1 MSTSSPKHPGYKKMK
16 DTPWIIQGRQI
27 SDAGAKGILNNYNN
41 VNVFDQATRDSL
53 EARNNAIYQRAFNDM
68 SKNYN
73 DTMNSY
79 AARNYN
85 RFGSLNNTPAAY
97 TTDEYQK
104 DFQRQ
109 MNDASYDKAVNYEN
123 LINNELNRRYNTI
136 NMFQNMYGY
145 GETPYQQDVAN
156 WNIENTNRDIAY
168 KNAMVGYNNS
178 FGTKLSNAATGA
190 FLNTLF
196 PQEGWI
202 NNAFSNFEKFG
213 KGIGGIFG
221 GNKV

>member
-1 MSTSSPKHPGYKKMK
+1 MSSSSPKHPGYKKMK
-16 DTPWIIQGRQI
+16 DTPWITQGRQI
-27 SDAGAKGILNNYNN
+27 ADAGGKGILNNYNS

-73 DTMNSY
+73 DMMNSY

-109 MNDASYDKAVNYEN
+109 MNDATYNKAVNYEN

-145 GETPYQQDVAN
+145 GQTPYQQDVAN

-168 KNAMVGYNNS
+168 KNAMVDYQNNGWNQLTSSFIPTFGYA
-178 FGTKLSNAATGA
+178 FGGSLGKGLGTSAAG
-190 FLNTLF
+190 
-196 PQEGWI
+196 
-202 NNAFSNFEKFG
+202 
-213 KGIGGIFG
+213 GIGGLFGSATG
-221 GNKV
+221 GNM

>member
-1 MSTSSPKHPGYKKMK
+1 MSESSPKHPGYVKMK
-16 DTPWIIQGRQI
+16 DTPWIKQGRQI
-27 SDAGAKGILNNYNN
+27 ADAGSKGILDNYNS

-68 SKNYN
+68 NKNYN
-73 DTMNSY
+73 DMMNSY

-109 MNDASYDKAVNYEN
+109 MNDATYNKAVNYEN

-145 GETPYQQDVAN
+145 GQTPYQQDVAN

-168 KNAMVGYNNS
+168 KNAMVDFQNNGWNQLTSNLIPTFGY
-178 FGTKLSNAATGA
+178 
-190 FLNTLF
+190 TLGSTLG
-196 PQEGWI
+196 QNVG
-202 NNAFSNFEKFG
+202 N
-213 KGIGGIFG
+213 GIGNLFG
-221 GNKV
+221 QTTSGGKI

>member
-1 MSTSSPKHPGYKKMK
+1 MSSSSPKHPGYKKMK
-16 DTPWIIQGRQI
+16 DTPWITQGRQI
-27 SDAGAKGILNNYNN
+27 ADAGGKGILSNYNN
-41 VNVFDQATRDSL
+41 VNVFDQATKDSL

-73 DTMNSY
+73 DIMNSY

-109 MNDASYDKAVNYEN
+109 MNDATYNKAVNYEN
-123 LINNELNRRYNTI
+123 LINNELNRRYNTL
-136 NMFQNMYGY
+136 NMFQQLYGY

-168 KNAMVGYNNS
+168 KNAMVDYA
-178 FGTKLSNAATGA
+178 SNRSLLGNIGTGA
-190 FLNTLF
+190 MT
-196 PQEGWI
+196 G
-202 NNAFSNFEKFG
+202 ASTGAMFG
-213 KGIGGIFG
+213 PWGALAGGIIGGGVGALG
-221 GNKV
+221 GRM

>member
-1 MSTSSPKHPGYKKMK
+1 MSSSSPKHPGYKKMK
-16 DTPWIIQGRQI
+16 DTPWITQGRQI
-27 SDAGAKGILNNYNN
+27 ADAGGKGILDNYNS
-41 VNVFDQATRDSL
+41 VNIFDQATRDSL

-73 DTMNSY
+73 DMMNSY

-109 MNDASYDKAVNYEN
+109 MNDATYNKAVNYEN

-145 GETPYQQDVAN
+145 GQTPHELDIAN

-168 KNAMVGYNNS
+168 KNQLANSGNSWFNALASGLGTAMSTGLS
-178 FGTKLSNAATGA
+178 GFTGGFGSAL
-190 FLNTLF
+190 
-196 PQEGWI
+196 
-202 NNAFSNFEKFG
+202 G
-213 KGIGGIFG
+213 KGAAGNVLG